1 MRADITGADLRPV
14 LVVEDSDDDFDTVVI
29 AAARAKVGNLLVR
42 ASDAD
47 AARRLLAAD
56 TAGSFAFMLF
66 DHTLPGPDG
75 LAFLDEVR
83 RDGSLAGLPV
93 VVFTTSV
100 NPRDRA
106 VFFAAGASAFHVKN
120 VQHSD
125 CLDTL
130 QSIFGRWLNGA
141 PPPNDAAVSLPALRP
156 A

>member
-1 MRADITGADLRPV
+1 VQPDIPHADLRPV

-42 ASDAD
+42 AAD
-47 AARRLLAAD
+47 AEGARRLLAAYP
-56 TAGSFAFMLF
+56 AGSFAFMLL
-66 DHTLPGPDG
+66 DYNLPGSDG
-75 LAFLDEVR
+75 LALLDQFR
-83 RDGSLAGLPV
+83 LDGSQPGLPV

-106 VFFAAGASAFHVKN
+106 VFFAGGASAFHVKS
-120 VQHSD
+120 VQYAD

-130 QSIFGRWLNGA
+130 HAIFGHWLNRT
-141 PPPNDAAVSLPALRP
+141 PPPNGAAVSLPTRRP